1 MATKSFT
8 NTLTFTRTNASALLK
23 ALDNNRDPKRCEV
36 ANVKRITETDVIKKM
51 FGSGK

>member
-8 NTLTFTRTNASALLK
+8 NTLTFTRNNASALLK

-36 ANVKRITETDVIKKM
+36 ANVKRITKTDVIKEM